1 MGRAVFPNSNEGRA
15 EKLMELSVCL
25 FFFFFPEKAP
35 RLAPV
40 RAGVGTGV
48 AVASPLT
55 RTRVL
60 TGAPVF
66 KGS

>member
-1 MGRAVFPNSNEGRA
+1 MD
-15 EKLMELSVCL
+15 LSI
-25 FFFFFPEKAP
+25 FFFPEKVP
-35 RLAPV
+35 RSAPV

>member
-1 MGRAVFPNSNEGRA
+1 MSGWGG
-15 EKLMELSVCL
+15 L
-25 FFFFFPEKAP
+25 FFQKAYGMVYFFFPEKAP
-35 RLAPV
+35 RSAPV